1 MRKLNKNARAGI
13 RGGKN
18 PFFFPDNDCLPKF
31 NYSNGAGW
39 RSKNKGHL
47 KSERPPYSGAEGIK
61 SKRRG
66 RWGR

>member
-1 MRKLNKNARAGI
+1 MPMINKNQMAGK

-18 PFFFPDNDCLPKF
+18 PFFFPDKDVLPKF

-47 KSERPPYSGAEGIK
+47 KSERTSAYGAEGIK
-61 SKRRG
+61 HKRR
-66 RWGR
+66 